1 MSVDAYYTS
10 PLRLYSL
17 LILQV
22 FGKAERE
29 SSSIFSQEAL
39 QTLIHRIQR
48 EREKSFFKKI
58 CKERKEKKH
67 SSCRRAYVA
76 TVTGSPCFSAG
87 WRGRLDDVGD
97 FYKVS
102 DALLSHWAEL
112 EHCIENI
119 KVIYS
124 TLVQEVTKWY

>member
-39 QTLIHRIQR
+39 QTLIHRIHR
-48 EREKSFFKKI
+48 EREKLF
-58 CKERKEKKH
+58 
-67 SSCRRAYVA
+67 
-76 TVTGSPCFSAG
+76 
-87 WRGRLDDVGD
+87 
-97 FYKVS
+97 
-102 DALLSHWAEL
+102 
-112 EHCIENI
+112 
-119 KVIYS
+119 
-124 TLVQEVTKWY
+124 